1 MWSFSLT
8 WPSCPLPGSTRRYRV
23 VVQAS
28 NGVSSVTSEPH
39 RVQVQRRVVA
49 NRLTS
54 TSSALVNTTVAFEC
68 RINFGTDVAYLWD
81 FGDGTGGLGN
91 SSASHAYSR

>member
-1 MWSFSLT
+1 M
-8 WPSCPLPGSTRRYRV
+8 

-81 FGDGTGGLGN
+81 FGDGTSGLGN
-91 SSASHAYSR
+91 SSTSHAYSR

>member
-1 MWSFSLT
+1 M
-8 WPSCPLPGSTRRYRV
+8 
-23 VVQAS
+23 VVQVS
-28 NGVSSVTSEPH
+28 NGISSVTSEPH

-49 NRLTS
+49 NRLMS
-54 TSSALVNTTVAFEC
+54 TSSALVNATVAFEC

-91 SSASHAYSR
+91 SSASHTYGR